1 MKRISLLIIAMVT
14 CIASIT
20 AQSEADTVQQT
31 AVQNGIEYVDI
42 PDSDNTGNA
51 AKQATLVVKD
61 QQKNDFFSSDLGKN
75 KEALLIPIIAIIAVF
90 SVPILIVFF
99 NLYFKYKN
107 KKAKYDLVQKALEAG
122 QPLPEN
128 FFQDKANS
136 NVLTKGITN
145 VFTGIGLFLFLWFI
159 TNEFGLGCIGLMVMF
174 TGFGQIVIH
183 YTQQR
188 NSKKDTDND
197 NNCPNTQE

>member
-31 AVQNGIEYVDI
+31 AVVNGIEYVDT
-42 PDSDNTGNA
+42 PDADNVASGEQQTT
-51 AKQATLVVKD
+51 QVVKD
-61 QQKNDFFSSDLGKN
+61 NQKKVRFLSDFNSGN
-75 KEALLIPIIAIIAVF
+75 PELIIPVIAIIAVF

-99 NLYFKYKN
+99 SLLFKYKN
-107 KKAKYDLVQKALEAG
+107 KKAKYNLVQKALEAG

-128 FFQDKANS
+128 FFQEKAND
-136 NVLTKGITN
+136 NVLTKGIKN
-145 VFTGIGLFLFLWFI
+145 AFTGIGLFIFLWFL
-159 TNEFGLGCIGLMVMF
+159 TDEFGLACIGLLVML

-183 YTQQR
+183 YAQQR
-188 NSKKDTDND
+188 SNKKESDND
-197 NNCPNTQE
+197 SNCPTTQE